1 MSSRDPI
8 RQIAD
13 AVLYEGYILW
23 PYRRS
28 ALKNQQRWTF
38 GGVYPRAHSE
48 RHDDD
53 SWMMRTECL
62 LQAEDRAR
70 VEVRVRFLH
79 VVERRIARSTAAG
92 SEFVDEL
99 EVEGTRHLSWQEAR
113 ERELTARDLRPGDL
127 VSGRTVPI
135 EIAPGEEREA
145 VTDSSGSVAG
155 EIVRG
160 WRGLHGAVRM
170 GAEPLDPGL
179 LRLRVTIENDTA
191 WPGGERS
198 EALERTFC
206 STHTTLRVADG
217 SFVSLTDPPAEL
229 REHAEGCRNEGTWP
243 VLVGERGEAHT
254 MLSSPIILED
264 YPRVAPESP
273 GDLFD
278 GGEIDQLLTLN
289 ILSLTEEEKRE
300 MRDSDPRAREILE
313 RTERLSEEELMAL
326 HGAIREIAVRRP

>member
-48 RHDDD
+48 GREDDP
-53 SWMMRTECL
+53 WRMRTECL
-62 LQAEDRAR
+62 VQAGNRAR
-70 VEVRVRFLH
+70 VDVRIRFLH

-92 SEFVDEL
+92 SKFVDEL
-99 EVEGTRHLSWQEAR
+99 EVDGTRYLAWEEAR
-113 ERELTARDLRPGDL
+113 ERELGASDLLPRDLVQGQVLSID
-127 VSGRTVPI
+127 
-135 EIAPGEEREA
+135 IAPGQEREA
-145 VTDSSGSVAG
+145 LTDSCGTVAG
-155 EIVRG
+155 EIVRSWHG
-160 WRGLHGAVRM
+160 VRGAVRI
-170 GAEPLDPGL
+170 GAEVLSRGL
-179 LRLRVTIENDTA
+179 LRLRVTIENETPWA
-191 WPGGERS
+191 GGGRAEVL
-198 EALERTFC
+198 ARTFC
-206 STHTTLRVADG
+206 STHTTLRVAHG
-217 SFVSLTDPPAEL
+217 SFVSLTDPPPGL
-229 REHAEGCRNEGTWP
+229 HEHAESCRNEGTWP
-243 VLVGERGEAHT
+243 VLVGEPGEKDT
-254 MLSSPIILED
+254 LLSSPIILED

-326 HGAIREIAVRRP
+326 HGAIREISVRRP